1 MVAGIHPRYGPSV
14 DRPGGP
20 RVDDIDLTDL
30 DLFAQGFPHEV
41 FARHRAEAPVWW
53 HEPTAHTPD
62 GEGFW
67 SVATHAETLAV
78 LHDPVTYSSE
88 TGGDRTGGG
97 TLLQDL
103 DVAGLVLNMMDDP
116 RHGRIRR
123 LVSTG
128 LTPKRIVR
136 LEDELRRRT
145 AVLLDAVDADGG
157 GVVDV
162 VATIASE
169 LPMQAI
175 CILLGV
181 PEGDRHGLWEA
192 VESGFDIKEGDG
204 GFGQVADVGDAAAL
218 AQGRL
223 LTYGAQLIEQKR
235 SDPADDLLSVVVH
248 ATLADED
255 PPQLSEIEL
264 WSFFALLFA
273 AGSETTRNAIAGALL
288 ALAQHP
294 DQLAALR
301 ADRSLLPTAIEEG
314 LRWTTPS
321 PSKRRTATVDT
332 ELGGHAIGRGDK
344 VLVWEGSANR
354 DELVFA
360 DAGSFDIAR
369 DPNPHLAF
377 GHGVH
382 HCLGASLAR
391 LEMRVVLGAL
401 LDRYDRIEQASD
413 PEWTRSNRHTGL
425 RRLDLTLA

>member
-1 MVAGIHPRYGPSV
+1 M
-14 DRPGGP
+14 GGEAMQG
-20 RVDDIDLTDL
+20 VDLTDL
-30 DLFAQGFPHEV
+30 DLFAHGFPHEV
-41 FARHRAEAPVWW
+41 FARHRRQAPVWW
-53 HEPTAHTPD
+53 HEPTEHTPG

-67 SVATHAETLAV
+67 SVATHALTLQV

-88 TGGDRTGGG
+88 TGGQRTGGG

-128 LTPKRIVR
+128 LTPKRILR
-136 LEDELRRRT
+136 LEDDLRRRT
-145 AVLLDAVDADGG
+145 GLLLDALEPAAEG
-157 GVVDV
+157 GVTVEI
-162 VATIASE
+162 VAALAAE

-175 CILLGV
+175 CTLLGV
-181 PEGDRHGLWEA
+181 PEGDRHELWEA
-192 VESGFDIKEGDG
+192 VESGFDIREGDK
-204 GFGQVADVGDAAAL
+204 GFGQVADSSA

-223 LTYGAQLIEQKR
+223 LTYGAELIEAKR
-235 SDPADDLLSVVVH
+235 NQPGDDLLSVVVG
-248 ATLADED
+248 ATLPDED
-255 PPQLSEIEL
+255 PPQLTELEL

-273 AGSETTRNAIAGALL
+273 AGAETTRNAIAGGIV
-288 ALAQHP
+288 ALAEHP

-301 ADRSLLPTAIEEG
+301 ADRALLPTAVEEC

-321 PSKRRTATVDT
+321 PSKRRTATVAT
-332 ELGGHAIGRGDK
+332 VLGGFDVAAGDK

-354 DELVFA
+354 DEAVFGDA
-360 DAGSFDIAR
+360 DRFDVRR

-391 LEMRVVLGAL
+391 LELRVVLGAL
-401 LDRYDRIEQASD
+401 LDRFGSIELAG
-413 PEWTRSNRHTGL
+413 PPVWTRSNRHTGL
-425 RRLDLTLA
+425 RSVEVRLG